1 MVNLLTK
8 LVLFAFVSF
17 GTNNIAHATTYPLKA
32 PKSYAWSFNSIFGVY
47 DKAQL
52 QRGLQIYKQ
61 ICSSCHSLH
70 YVAIDNL
77 SEIGYSKQQILLLAK
92 EYKLNGHFPDPFPN
106 EVTARAANNGAMP
119 PDLSNIVN
127 VRSKANFSYAS
138 GADYVA
144 SLLTGYTSKGSEFI
158 NPYYYKSDRI
168 NMPPPLIDGAINY
181 ADGTPQITEQ
191 YAQDIAAF
199 LYWCANPHIIERKQ
213 LGFCVISFLFVV
225 LLLLYALKQDFYKQL
240 SSPTNNKGKTYEN
253 K

>member
-1 MVNLLTK
+1 MVNKVTNLLL
-8 LVLFAFVSF
+8 LVFISF
-17 GTNNIAHATTYPLKA
+17 GAHNTANATTYPVKA
-32 PKSYAWSFNSIFGVY
+32 PKSYSWSFNSIFGVY

-70 YVAIDNL
+70 YVSINNL

-92 EYKLNGHFPDPFPN
+92 QYKLNGHFPDPFPN
-106 EVTARAANNGAMP
+106 EATARAANNGAMP

-127 VRSKANFSYAS
+127 IRSKNNFSYAS

-144 SLLTGYTSKGSEFI
+144 SLLTGYDSNSSGFI
-158 NPYYYKSDRI
+158 NPYYYKSNRI
-168 NMPPPLIDGAINY
+168 NMPPPLTDGAINY

-191 YAQDIAAF
+191 YAQDVAAF

-225 LLLLYALKQDFYKQL
+225 LLLLYVLKKDFYKQL
-240 SSPTNNKGKTYEN
+240 YCHTANKGKIYED